1 MTAQARSR
9 RLLFV
14 CDTATLV
21 WLAAAMLLAGLTLL
35 AFTRL
40 SQLEP
45 TPSLW
50 PFDPGFAAIEDG
62 SAPDRVDGA
71 IVDGWQVEG
80 DRAKLTVEH
89 GTLRLR
95 NDDPEGGVGV
105 RQLWHLDPGSPHS
118 FRIAATVASED
129 IAGMRDG
136 FRVGE
141 VSLVAGGDVDRASF
155 HPLHRLAGLRGTQ
168 GEARYVEYFH
178 FPAAADRV
186 ELAIRLRHATGELRV
201 SDLRLTALAER
212 PWFGELRVALQLA
225 WGTLLACGVWLFAR
239 GIDHRGSAV
248 ALGLATLGGMVLL
261 LMPEGVRDSTLLG
274 LAGHLPGRFA
284 GVEDLSTLGH
294 FTIYLIAG
302 CLLRLSRRADPWP
315 AQLLLLLG
323 LAGLT
328 EVLQFLA
335 ELRSPALDDW
345 ATNALGAL
353 LGWLPAAAWLRWR
366 QEGQFATQTR
376 SSTTVPPQ
384 SAKQRL

>member
-1 MTAQARSR
+1 MAQARSR
-9 RLLFV
+9 RLPLA
-14 CDTATLV
+14 CDTATLA
-21 WLAAAMLLAGLTLL
+21 WLVAALVLSGLTLF

-45 TPSLW
+45 VAVPW
-50 PFDPGFAAIEDG
+50 PIDPGFATIADG
-62 SAPDRVDGA
+62 SAPDRVEGE
-71 IVDGWQVEG
+71 VVEGWQVEG
-80 DRAKLTVEH
+80 DRARISVAQ

-95 NDDPEGGVGV
+95 NADPEDGIGV
-105 RQLWHLDPGSPHS
+105 RQLWRLEPGGPRT
-118 FRIAATVASED
+118 FRLAATVASDD
-129 IAGMRDG
+129 IQGRRNG

-141 VSLVAGGDVDRASF
+141 VSLVAGKDVDRAFF
-155 HPLHRLAGLRGTQ
+155 HPLHRVAGLRGTQ
-168 GEARYVEYFH
+168 GEARYVEYFR

-201 SDLRLTALAER
+201 SDLRLTALVER

-225 WGTLLACGVWLFAR
+225 WGALLACGVWLFAR

-248 ALGLATLGGMVLL
+248 ALGLAAVGGMVLL
-261 LMPEGVRDSTLLG
+261 LMPEGMRDATLLVLADHLPRRLAGADG
-274 LAGHLPGRFA
+274 LAM
-284 GVEDLSTLGH
+284 LGH
-294 FTIYLIAG
+294 FAIYLIAG
-302 CLLRLSRRADPWP
+302 CLLRLSRRGDPWL

>member
-9 RLLFV
+9 RLPFA

-21 WLAAAMLLAGLTLL
+21 WLAASLVLAAMTFL

-45 TPSLW
+45 VAMPWPS
-50 PFDPGFAAIEDG
+50 DPGFATIADG
-62 SAPDRVDGA
+62 SAPDRVDSEA
-71 IVDGWQVEG
+71 IAGWQIEG
-80 DRAKLTVEH
+80 KRAQISVEH

-95 NDDPEGGVGV
+95 NDDPESGVGV
-105 RQLWHLDPGSPHS
+105 RQLWHLEPGGPRN
-118 FRIAATVASED
+118 FRIAATVASEN

-141 VSLVAGGDVDRASF
+141 VSLVAGNDVDRAFF

-168 GEARYVEYFH
+168 GEARFVEYFH

-201 SDLRLTALAER
+201 SDLRLSALAER
-212 PWFGELRVALQLA
+212 PWFSELRIALQLA
-225 WGTLLACGVWLFAR
+225 WGILLACGVWLFAR

-248 ALGLATLGGMVLL
+248 ALGLAALGGMILL

-274 LAGHLPGRFA
+274 LAGYLPAQLA
-284 GVEDLSTLGH
+284 GIDGLAVLGH
-294 FTIYLIAG
+294 FAIYLIAG
-302 CLLRLSRRADPWP
+302 CLVRLSRRADPWP

-335 ELRSPALDDW
+335 ELRSPTLDDW
-345 ATNALGAL
+345 ATNALGAF